1 MLLHAGGFLF
11 FEVIAVRYKGEMKMD
26 NVMSEIMMREKKRI
40 VLVAHDNMKKE
51 LLEWALFNKDSLS
64 KHELFATGS
73 TGKIMVRTLELP
85 VNCFKSGPLGGDQ
98 QIGAKIAEG
107 DIDMVI
113 FFWDPLEPH
122 PHDVDVKALLRIAA
136 VYNIPIACN
145 RASADFIISSP
156 LMNDVY
162 ERIVVDYEITQ
173 NTRNAMFAQED
184 ELQNDRQPA
193 DTLQQE

>member
-1 MLLHAGGFLF
+1 
-11 FEVIAVRYKGEMKMD
+11 MD
-26 NVMSEIMMREKKRI
+26 IVMREIIMAEKKRI
-40 VLVAHDNMKKE
+40 VLVAHDHMKNE
-51 LLEWALFNKDSLS
+51 VREWALFNKGNLA

-73 TGKIMVRTLELP
+73 TGKIMVRALELP

-107 DIDMVI
+107 DRDMEI

-156 LMNDVY
+156 LMNAAY
-162 ERIVVDYEITQ
+162 ERIVVDYEFTQ
-173 NTRNAMFAQED
+173 RTRNAMFAQDD
-184 ELQNDRQPA
+184 ELQFDKQPA
-193 DTLQQE
+193 DTLQQ